1 MTSGGG
7 PLGPGPQRWR
17 GVARVLPLILLF
29 VLGAGYTYRVEG
41 RLDCQGDYNEA
52 NNARTRALTDAADR
66 ERAATRAEAK
76 ARADL
81 FTHPGL
87 LKSAAER
94 TPAEGEQIRQLAV
107 AWQRALTEE
116 QKQQAA
122 ADAERREHP
131 VPPPPSK
138 ICDGK

>member
-1 MTSGGG
+1 MKT
-7 PLGPGPQRWR
+7 
-17 GVARVLPLILLF
+17 
-29 VLGAGYTYRVEG
+29 
-41 RLDCQGDYNEA
+41 
-52 NNARTRALTDAADR
+52 
-66 ERAATRAEAK
+66 
-76 ARADL
+76 
-81 FTHPGL
+81 
-87 LKSAAER
+87 AAER

>member
-1 MTSGGG
+1 MSNG

-41 RLDCQGDYNEA
+41 RLECQARYNET
-52 NNARTRALTDAADR
+52 NNARSRALNEAAEKERQAERAEKLTRAA
-66 ERAATRAEAK
+66 
-76 ARADL
+76 L
-81 FTHPGL
+81 FTHPAVL
-87 LKSAAER
+87 TPAADR
-94 TPAEGEQIRQLAV
+94 TPAQREEIRRLAV

-116 QKQQAA
+116 QAQQAA

-131 VPPPPSK
+131 VPPPPSEV
-138 ICDGK
+138 CG